1 MSSSKD
7 EEGEC
12 EMNDEWET
20 PPELFDKL
28 DKEFGFEVDLCAN
41 HENTKCGMFTS
52 DVTQFVETDGQVIR
66 VMDWYWMNPPYSR
79 GNIDKCMKAAWDLA
93 QMGKT
98 VVCLVRCD
106 PSAKWFQKYVDG
118 CATEVRLLKHR
129 VKFVGAPSA
138 YNFPCCVV
146 VYEENVE
153 GPTEYKLWSW
163 KDD

>member
-28 DKEFGFEVDLCAN
+28 QQEFHMNVDLCASENN
-41 HENTKCGMFTS
+41 HKLQFYTD
-52 DVTQFVETDGQVIR
+52 DVEAFIR
-66 VMDWYWMNPPYSR
+66 DYYDSKYKRYWMNPPYSR
-79 GNIDKCMKAAWDLA
+79 KNIDKCMQAAWILA
-93 QMGKT
+93 QRGDT

-106 PSAKWFQKYVDG
+106 PSAKWFQNYVDG
-118 CATEVRLLKHR
+118 CATEVRMLKHR

-153 GPTEYKLWSW
+153 GKTEYKLWSW
-163 KDD
+163 KDDK